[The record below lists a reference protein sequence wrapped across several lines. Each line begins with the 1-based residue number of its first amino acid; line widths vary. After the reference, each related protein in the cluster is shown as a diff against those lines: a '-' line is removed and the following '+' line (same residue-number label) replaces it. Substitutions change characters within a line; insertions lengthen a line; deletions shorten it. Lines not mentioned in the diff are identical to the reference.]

1 MDESLVLVTIF
12 TLPVVIGA
20 MVVYL
25 VARAIGRR
33 R

>member
-1 MDESLVLVTIF
+1 MDTSLIQVTALM
-12 TLPVVIGA
+12 LPVVALILVG
-20 MVVYL
+20 YL